1 MNYGFEE
8 IMDFEFYYLSKGFI
22 KQSKIKNSEFRIL
35 KNFEKEGIELFGI
48 EHFRCPKERNQFTL
62 ACVGDVVRVAWRY
75 IDNLELLT

>member
-35 KNFEKEGIELFGI
+35 KNFEKEGIGLLGI
-48 EHFRCPKERNQFTL
+48 EHF
-62 ACVGDVVRVAWRY
+62 
-75 IDNLELLT
+75 